1 MFLSA
6 PRSSFRRVVARN
18 PPNTGGGSSLRLL
31 HKLPHEGVLGISFP
45 DYKTSPCLQHTSRR
59 NTTGRTLQYTSLH
72 ETVWSQMW
80 YFTPIF
86 WRTRLTKPF
95 KSITKLFHP
104 LLHTPCKISN
114 LLVDISRYIF
124 SLQKVGRF
132 LVGDH
137 VLIPDSLL
145 VELLWC
151 QFWASGKTE
160 EGKDPYGSRLH
171 VFVGNR
177 HGDLFSLALDEVCAA
192 QLGDPISVPIIIMTL
207 RAHQI
212 WPQLC
217 SLINRTILLVAS
229 RSIWSSCSWSEA
241 QIICVTKRNLR
252 PSV

>member
-1 MFLSA
+1 MLPQWRKVQGLLQESHDHTNSPSF
-6 PRSSFRRVVARN
+6 SSQEFFSPSCGTKSSQHR
-18 PPNTGGGSSLRLL
+18 GGSSLRLL

-45 DYKTSPCLQHTSRR
+45 DYQKQIHSCSIHLDATQRVATLQH
-59 NTTGRTLQYTSLH
+59 TSLH

-86 WRTRLTKPF
+86 WRTRLPKPF

-137 VLIPDSLL
+137 MLIPDRIL

-151 QFWASGKTE
+151 QLWASGKTE
-160 EGKDPYGSRLH
+160 EGKDPSGSRLH

-177 HGDLFSLALDEVCAA
+177 HGDLLAWRL
-192 QLGDPISVPIIIMTL
+192 M
-207 RAHQI
+207 
-212 WPQLC
+212 
-217 SLINRTILLVAS
+217 
-229 RSIWSSCSWSEA
+229 
-241 QIICVTKRNLR
+241 K
-252 PSV
+252 